1 MDVYIKLSD
10 AINAVHECVE
20 ECLMDS
26 LSGGAISGK
35 LKELP
40 CITIGDESG
49 KCLSKI

>member
-10 AINAVHECVE
+10 AINAVHECVK

-26 LSGGAISGK
+26 ISGGAISGK

-40 CITIGDESG
+40 CFTINDETDQNMAG
-49 KCLSKI
+49 G